1 MFTCITAD
9 ISTFIL
15 RTSFAAYIVRLRQLT
30 GINSPLEYPL
40 LPAAPF
46 SSTFSSSAATDTASD
61 KKKMKSACKGSG
73 MHRSMAAI
81 EVGELVSVA
90 PQQEAYELLVR
101 LDDYSTTDTA
111 TWPEC
116 RIAR

>member
-1 MFTCITAD
+1 
-9 ISTFIL
+9 
-15 RTSFAAYIVRLRQLT
+15 
-30 GINSPLEYPL
+30 
-40 LPAAPF
+40 
-46 SSTFSSSAATDTASD
+46 
-61 KKKMKSACKGSG
+61 